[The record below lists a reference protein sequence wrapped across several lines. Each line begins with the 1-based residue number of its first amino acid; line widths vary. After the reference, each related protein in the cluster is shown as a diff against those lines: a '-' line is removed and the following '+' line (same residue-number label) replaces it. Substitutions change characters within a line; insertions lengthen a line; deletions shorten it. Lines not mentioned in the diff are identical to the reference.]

1 MEFLKPI
8 QPFVSIHAQWID
20 PGPPGRASTTPPSR
34 SVMTSPDEAERMMKV
49 EPGQGTD
56 EVLDLKVPRGS
67 WSERKLRSLA
77 TVSGGVVAR

>member
-1 MEFLKPI
+1 
-8 QPFVSIHAQWID
+8 
-20 PGPPGRASTTPPSR
+20 
-34 SVMTSPDEAERMMKV
+34 MTSPDEAERMMKV